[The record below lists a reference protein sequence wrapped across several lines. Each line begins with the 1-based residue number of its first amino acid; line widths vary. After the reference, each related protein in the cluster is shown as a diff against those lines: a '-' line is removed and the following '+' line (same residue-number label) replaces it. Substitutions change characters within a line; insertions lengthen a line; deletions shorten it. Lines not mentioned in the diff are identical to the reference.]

1 MEIRLTKGPPLKAP
15 VLLHGFIIDQSL
27 SLVVASRLRPHT
39 EALAKGVL
47 PLPLFFHF
55 QLQPRIHAVIFI
67 ADAVCTPETLCHP
80 IRILEPH
87 GVDNEPFLSILP
99 ALAGLVSLLVYPI
112 WERPNRK
119 NQTVFVPAGVAGV
132 VSVEVAKRSVMM
144 ASAPSPVTFVA
155 VPKLS
160 CAM

>member
-15 VLLHGFIIDQSL
+15 VLLYGFIIGRSL
-27 SLVVASRLRPHT
+27 SVMAARLRPHA
-39 EALAKGVL
+39 EALAKSIF

-55 QLQPRIHAVIFI
+55 QLQLRICAVILI

-80 IRILEPH
+80 VRVLEPH
-87 GVDNEPFLSILP
+87 GVDNEPFLSVLP
-99 ALAGLVSLLVYPI
+99 ALAGLISLLVYPI
-112 WERPNRK
+112 RKRPNRE
-119 NQTVFVPAGVAGV
+119 NQTVFVPAGVTGAA
-132 VSVEVAKRSVMM
+132 SAEAAKRSVMI

-160 CAM
+160 CAI